1 MLSVAFGKRRFWKD
15 ERGNVALAF
24 GLALVPMVGA
34 AGTALDYQSASNTR
48 NVLQS
53 EADAAALEVMKAVV
67 EVQTSSANANKTQ
80 SERSAMIEQR
90 TASILAAR
98 QAIAQART
106 SDRAT
111 GVAMAGRW
119 EDSLK
124 TEYTFTASGN
134 VKRLFMIAGVG
145 GQEPVVPVKISAT
158 AKMEVQTSTS
168 TAVPT
173 LANPGYEAG
182 DYNRIYAYCYDDKK
196 KNEASRGRSKMT
208 PISTN
213 GTSGSYVEL
222 TSGAAFRNVQ
232 MPACEGNE
240 VLSWRL
246 YNVRGQRTNSN
257 AWPRDTYNSTTKLWS
272 QTDRSGYEIY
282 NHYSDTKING
292 NSGLED
298 YAFRGDAFGYNAPIR
313 MMETVVC
320 DTLDQCTPADRARS
334 SRRDATAAPI
344 RRTRPASRASSCS
357 WAGRIAPSL
366 CGTRGAT
373 TIRRT
378 TASSGPTRTMTTS
391 RSSSP
396 ARRRRSRSIRRR
408 SGFRSERG
416 RLLQA

>member
-1 MLSVAFGKRRFWKD
+1 MLSVAFRKRRFGKD

-48 NVLQS
+48 HVLQT

-67 EVQTSSANANKTQ
+67 EVQTNSANATKSQ
-80 SERSAMIEQR
+80 SERGAMIDQR
-90 TASILAAR
+90 AAAILAAR

-111 GVAMAGRW
+111 GVAMTGRW
-119 EDSLK
+119 EDALK

-134 VKRLFMIAGVG
+134 VKRVFVIAGVG
-145 GQEPVVPVKISAT
+145 GQEPVMPIKISAT
-158 AKMEVQTSTS
+158 AKMDVQTSTS

-196 KNEASRGRSKMT
+196 KNEANRGRSKMT
-208 PISTN
+208 PVSTN

-222 TSGAAFRNVQ
+222 ISGAAFRTVQ
-232 MPACEGNE
+232 MPVCEGNE

-298 YAFRGDAFGYNAPIR
+298 YAFRGDAFGFNGPIK

-320 DTLDQCTPADRARS
+320 DTMEQCTPGRPGSIIPTGRNRSPNPQNATCEPGKFMFMGWEDRPFLMRNTGSNDYS
-334 SRRDATAAPI
+334 SNNSFQWTDSDYDDITLVI
-344 RRTRPASRASSCS
+344 SC
-357 WAGRIAPSL
+357 PEKKV
-366 CGTRGAT
+366 TQY
-373 TIRRT
+373 
-378 TASSGPTRTMTTS
+378 TS
-391 RSSSP
+391 KVWLSK
-396 ARRRRSRSIRRR
+396 
-408 SGFRSERG
+408 
-416 RLLQA
+416 